1 MGSKHIICS
10 NFCKELFLEDIAKAT
25 SVIARSYFYSK
36 DKKIILQNKKITKSK
51 TYLSQSIFVFQ
62 CHHGIRETFP
72 EKTKKFGGNFKGLH
86 WLFPTVFSL
95 TVKVTILSAIFSGL
109 TDLNSSLTRQSLLMS
124 TLPVNEF
131 ITVFTTSVISCI
143 PSG

>member
-62 CHHGIRETFP
+62 CHHGIRANVSS
-72 EKTKKFGGNFKGLH
+72 KTRKIFGELQKSASVISNCFFLDYQSHTPICNFL
-86 WLFPTVFSL
+86 WFN
-95 TVKVTILSAIFSGL
+95 
-109 TDLNSSLTRQSLLMS
+109 DLNS
-124 TLPVNEF
+124 F
-131 ITVFTTSVISCI
+131 
-143 PSG
+143 SG